1 MIMVL
6 TGENSF
12 DLDRELHART
22 SEFVAQHGDLALE
35 RIDGQ
40 EADFEKIREAVTSL
54 PFLASRKLIV
64 LREPGAN
71 KQFVESIESLTDSVP
86 ETTDV
91 IIVEAKPDK
100 RTAYFKFLKQ
110 QKGYQEFPVLEGP
123 EVAAWL
129 VKEAKNRGGNLA
141 SADAR
146 YLVERVGTDQQLLA
160 NELEKLLLHNP
171 QINRESIE
179 ALTTASPGSTIFQL
193 LEAAFAGNGRRTMEL
208 YAEQRSLRVEPAQII
223 AMLSWQLH
231 ILAIIKT
238 AGDRPSEQIAKEA
251 RLNPFVVRKSQA
263 IARGLQLSE
272 LKRSIHSLLQID
284 MRSKRTSLDS
294 DEALQNYLLELATN

>member
-12 DLDRELHART
+12 DLDKELHART

>member
-12 DLDRELHART
+12 DLDKELHART

-54 PFLASRKLIV
+54 PFLASRKLVV

-129 VKEAKNRGGNLA
+129 VKEAKNRGGNLT

-146 YLVERVGTDQQLLA
+146 YLVERAGTDQQLLA

-193 LEAAFAGNGRRTMEL
+193 LEAAFAGNGRRTMQL